1 MRAPLSRTLF
11 DLLAEQSVRY
21 SDATAVVSR
30 GQHCSYSDLFQRAGI
45 VASAL
50 RKCGVQ
56 HGDRIGVLLSN
67 RLEWL
72 EVCLGAG
79 AVGASLVPLSTWST
93 RKELEF
99 LLADSGVKIMIA
111 LARFGGRDFVTDLAA
126 VAPEIA
132 EGRCAKAYPTLEQI
146 VLVDAQPGDPFRS
159 YNAFLADA
167 SEWQALPPG
176 LAASAGDDG
185 LILYTSGSSA
195 TPKAVRLRL
204 HGIVENGFNIGE
216 RMGLSPSDRV
226 LLSAPLFWSYGS
238 ANALP
243 AVLTHGATLVLQEKF
258 DAAEAL
264 DLVER
269 HSCTAIYTLPVM
281 TAALLA
287 HPAFNVSRVRTLRT
301 GLTIGSPREFLDAA
315 EKLGISELCN
325 VYGATETYG
334 NCCVTWHHWPIA
346 RRAACQGE
354 PLPGVEMRFV
364 DAETGKPVAA
374 GEAGLVE
381 VRGYVSPGYTGASTE
396 QNAAVYTADGFYR
409 TGDIGRLDESGAF
422 VFVGRS
428 TEMIKRAGI
437 NVSPAEVENILLTHP
452 AVREVGVV
460 GASDRERGEIIVAFV
475 VVRDSA
481 VTAEDLIAHCK
492 AISSRYKVPDR
503 IEIRQSLPATP
514 TGKLHRRGLKQDA
527 ADLVSSS
534 RLVPH
539 G

>member
-1 MRAPLSRTLF
+1 
-11 DLLAEQSVRY
+11 
-21 SDATAVVSR
+21 
-30 GQHCSYSDLFQRAGI
+30 
-45 VASAL
+45 
-50 RKCGVQ
+50 
-56 HGDRIGVLLSN
+56 
-67 RLEWL
+67 
-72 EVCLGAG
+72 
-79 AVGASLVPLSTWST
+79 
-93 RKELEF
+93 
-99 LLADSGVKIMIA
+99 
-111 LARFGGRDFVTDLAA
+111 
-126 VAPEIA
+126 
-132 EGRCAKAYPTLEQI
+132 
-146 VLVDAQPGDPFRS
+146 
-159 YNAFLADA
+159 
-167 SEWQALPPG
+167 
-176 LAASAGDDG
+176 
-185 LILYTSGSSA
+185 
-195 TPKAVRLRL
+195 
-204 HGIVENGFNIGE
+204 
-216 RMGLSPSDRV
+216 
-226 LLSAPLFWSYGS
+226 
-238 ANALP
+238 
-243 AVLTHGATLVLQEKF
+243 
-258 DAAEAL
+258 
-264 DLVER
+264 
-269 HSCTAIYTLPVM
+269 M

-287 HPAFNVSRVRTLRT
+287 HPAFDVSRTRTLRT

-315 EKLGISELCN
+315 EKLGVSELCN

-334 NCCVTWHHWPIA
+334 NCCVAWHHWPIA

-364 DAETGKPVAA
+364 DAETGQPVAL

-396 QNAAVYTADGFYR
+396 QNAAVFTADGFYR

-422 VFVGRS
+422 VFIGRS

-503 IEIRQSLPATP
+503 IEIRQALPVTP

-527 ADLVSSS
+527 AELVSSK
-534 RLVPH
+534 RLVSH